1 MKEKLPIFEVARL
14 RVERDAVILRDVS
27 WRVEAGQHWVLLGAN
42 GSGKTSL
49 LSALTG
55 YLIPTRGEIRI
66 GGDTFGTTDWRE
78 VRQAVGLV
86 SASLGRE
93 IEPDQTASDVV
104 LSGRNAQINYWGRI
118 GKVEAAQARRI
129 LTRVRALH
137 LRDRPWRVLS
147 QGERQRVL
155 IGRALM
161 ARLRILFLDE
171 PCAGLD
177 PVAREDFLRLLG
189 EIARQTGAPT
199 LVLVTHHVEEI
210 VPLFTHVLLLS
221 DGRTLA
227 AGKKAA
233 TLNSHNLSA
242 AFNAPIT
249 LRSRAGRYEL
259 KIAGRR
265 GSFSA

>member
-1 MKEKLPIFEVARL
+1 MKKKLPVFEVSNL
-14 RVERDAVILRDVS
+14 RIEREAVILREVS
-27 WRVEAGQHWVLLGAN
+27 WRVDAGQHWAVLGAN

-49 LSALTG
+49 LSAVTG

-66 GGDTFGTTDWRE
+66 GDDTFGTTDWRE
-78 VRQAVGLV
+78 VRQVVGLV
-86 SASLGRE
+86 SASLGHN
-93 IEPDQTASDVV
+93 IEPEMTAADVV
-104 LSGRNAQINYWGRI
+104 LSGRDAQINYWGRI
-118 GKVEAAQARRI
+118 GPKEAAEARRI

-137 LRDRPWRVLS
+137 LRGRPWRVLS

-177 PVAREDFLRLLG
+177 PVAREDFLRFLG
-189 EIARQTGAPT
+189 ELARQPNAPT

-221 DGRTLA
+221 GGATLA
-227 AGKKAA
+227 AGPRAA
-233 TLNSHNLSA
+233 TLTSRLLST
-242 AFNAPIT
+242 AFDAPMT
-249 LRSRAGRYEL
+249 LRRRAGRYQL
-259 KIAGRR
+259 AIGRKR
-265 GSFSA
+265 GSFAA

>member
-1 MKEKLPIFEVARL
+1 VSAKPPVFEVANL
-14 RVERDAVILRDVS
+14 RVEREAVILRDLS
-27 WRVEAGQHWVLLGAN
+27 WRVDPGQHWAVLGAN

-49 LSALTG
+49 LSAVTG
-55 YLIPTRGEIRI
+55 YLVPTRGEIHI
-66 GGDTFGTTDWRE
+66 GLDTFGTTDWRE

-86 SASLGRE
+86 SSSLGHH
-93 IEPDQTASDVV
+93 IEPGQTARDVV
-104 LSGRNAQINYWGRI
+104 LSGRDAQINYWGRI
-118 GKVEAAQARRI
+118 GSAEAAQAARI
-129 LTRVRALH
+129 LGRIRASH

-177 PVAREDFLRLLG
+177 PVAREDFLRFLG
-189 EIARQTGAPT
+189 ELARQPKAPT

-221 DGRTLA
+221 GGTTLA
-227 AGKKAA
+227 SGPKAT
-233 TLNSHNLSA
+233 TLTSRQLSA
-242 AFNAPIT
+242 AFRAPLQLT
-249 LRSRAGRYEL
+249 QRTGRYRL
-259 KIAGRR
+259 RIARGRH
-265 GSFSA
+265 SFSA